1 MKPNVYAILN
11 ELKQNVEYISET
23 QMDALA
29 QKIDHANHIFLTG
42 KGRSGLSISA
52 FANRLL
58 HLGYS
63 VSMIGEISAPHTH
76 ENDLVIIA
84 SGSGETDALV
94 AIAKKAK
101 SEQLDLVCLT
111 MNEASTIA
119 QMADLIVVIPGV
131 SPKVES
137 LKAISSI
144 QPMGSAFEQMLFLS
158 LDALVLSMMDKKG
171 LTSDQMFANHA
182 NIE

>member
-1 MKPNVYAILN
+1 MKSNVYAILN
-11 ELKQNVEYISET
+11 ELKQNVEYISEA

-144 QPMGSAFEQMLFLS
+144 QPMGSAFEQMLFRI
-158 LDALVLSMMDKKG
+158 
-171 LTSDQMFANHA
+171 FC
-182 NIE
+182 I

>member
-11 ELKQNVEYISET
+11 ELKQNVEYISEA

-119 QMADLIVVIPGV
+119 QM
-131 SPKVES
+131 
-137 LKAISSI
+137 
-144 QPMGSAFEQMLFLS
+144 
-158 LDALVLSMMDKKG
+158 MDKKG
-171 LTSDQMFANHA
+171 MTSDQMFANHA